1 MKLTL
6 FQNKK
11 GLIHGA
17 DPKRM
22 HSDRSGILT
31 VGQTQIPLTAGAEQT
46 MPMLFQ
52 GCTGE
57 YPASFV
63 TENGERYTLATVTVR
78 GGWIRPPSPAEA
90 ELAELRFRLER
101 AEERIDGLS
110 RLFDTNALNFLINER
125 RNTK

>member
-6 FQNKK
+6 FKNKK

-17 DPKRM
+17 DPKRIC
-22 HSDRSGILT
+22 SIRGGTLT
-31 VGQTQIPLTAGAEQT
+31 VGQTQIPLTADEEQT

-63 TENGERYTLATVTVR
+63 TEKGERYELSAVTVR
-78 GGWIRPPSPAEA
+78 GGWIRPPSPVEA
-90 ELAELRFRLER
+90 ELAELRSRMEC
-101 AEERIDGLS
+101 AEAKLDGLS
-110 RLFDTNALNFLINER
+110 RLFDTNALNFLIDER
-125 RNTK
+125 SNTK